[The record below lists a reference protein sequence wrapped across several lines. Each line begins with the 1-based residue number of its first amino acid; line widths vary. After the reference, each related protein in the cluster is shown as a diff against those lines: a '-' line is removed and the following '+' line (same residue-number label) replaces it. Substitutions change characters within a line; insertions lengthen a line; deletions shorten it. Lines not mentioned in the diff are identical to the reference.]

1 MHTQPVF
8 YRLWSRLTLFR
19 TWGCLLACRKTCK
32 VSTWDDLND
41 TDLERAV
48 TPYYAQSYS
57 AAGSGHQLH
66 KPATLRS
73 VPGMH
78 TLHACIQVQV
88 FTYLD
93 GDHRPLGALR
103 IATHVDCAIGPRGEL
118 LYGLIALWEVGRTR
132 RSIRPLQP
140 IQPTAVNFCRVYSPP
155 YSCISMYGIK

>member
-1 MHTQPVF
+1 M
-8 YRLWSRLTLFR
+8 
-19 TWGCLLACRKTCK
+19 
-32 VSTWDDLND
+32 
-41 TDLERAV
+41 

-132 RSIRPLQP
+132 RSIRPTAATHTTNRRQFLQG
-140 IQPTAVNFCRVYSPP
+140 IFTSIFVYINVW
-155 YSCISMYGIK
+155 Y